1 MTFYSEGFFG
11 YGDPGNYIPYG
22 LDYFIPI
29 LILIGCSVLVILKR
43 RQIRIWPGEGRLR
56 FILGFIIIIVE
67 MSYFWRLL
75 YVGLDNSGD
84 TSLLTRLPIQLCEW
98 GAICSAFMVMSLNDT
113 LFGINYFIT
122 FIGAGIALLV
132 PQTVISSCGPAYY
145 RYYQFWLEH
154 ALPIFVTVYVMA
166 VHGKRP
172 RYRDLWISFGCL
184 CLLGIPATIANMT
197 IPEADYLYFK
207 MSIPFIPESYPVRA
221 VIYAILIL
229 TAFHVLYF
237 AWVLFERIYQK
248 KRKT

>member
-1 MTFYSEGFFG
+1 MERKMTFYSEGFFG

-43 RQIRIWPGEGRLR
+43 RQIRTWLGEGRLR
-56 FILGFIIIIVE
+56 FVLGFIIIIVE

-122 FIGAGIALLV
+122 FIV
-132 PQTVISSCGPAYY
+132 FFPNTSTQYSS
-145 RYYQFWLEH
+145 
-154 ALPIFVTVYVMA
+154 T
-166 VHGKRP
+166 
-172 RYRDLWISFGCL
+172 ISFL
-184 CLLGIPATIANMT
+184 
-197 IPEADYLYFK
+197 F
-207 MSIPFIPESYPVRA
+207 
-221 VIYAILIL
+221 
-229 TAFHVLYF
+229 
-237 AWVLFERIYQK
+237 LFEIFWEITV
-248 KRKT
+248 KTNVHTT